1 MTGVD
6 ECAQFS
12 RKGPFK
18 VLVMQETI
26 RYTSVYRT
34 IDICNSCIQTLK
46 QFGTAASRPL
56 KSARI

>member
-6 ECAQFS
+6 GCAQFS

-26 RYTSVYRT
+26 RYTLCTELLTFATV
-34 IDICNSCIQTLK
+34 
-46 QFGTAASRPL
+46 ASKP
-56 KSARI
+56 